1 MLILS
6 LQNNIACARSF
17 EASFIQKLY
26 LSLALVTLKIR
37 ARKKFF
43 MRARKKSTRT
53 KIYLL
58 VTKETT
64 VKKNGLDIKYGFDFQ
79 LHKKH
84 KLRLA
89 FYQVNDLMEG
99 VYSNLNWACKIVRDF
114 S

>member
-43 MRARKKSTRT
+43 MRARKK
-53 KIYLL
+53 
-58 VTKETT
+58 
-64 VKKNGLDIKYGFDFQ
+64 
-79 LHKKH
+79 KH
-84 KLRLA
+84 A
-89 FYQVNDLMEG
+89 HE
-99 VYSNLNWACKIVRDF
+99 NLFVSHQGNNC
-114 S
+114 

>member
-58 VTKETT
+58 VTKETIVEKMDRT
-64 VKKNGLDIKYGFDFQ
+64 SNMVLISNCIK
-79 LHKKH
+79 
-84 KLRLA
+84 
-89 FYQVNDLMEG
+89 
-99 VYSNLNWACKIVRDF
+99 SINLG
-114 S
+114 

>member
-6 LQNNIACARSF
+6 LQNNITCARSF

-58 VTKETT
+58 VTKETA
-64 VKKNGLDIKYGFDFQ
+64 VKKTDRTLNMVLISNCIK
-79 LHKKH
+79 
-84 KLRLA
+84 
-89 FYQVNDLMEG
+89 
-99 VYSNLNWACKIVRDF
+99 SINLG
-114 S
+114 